1 LIRSKERICL
11 KCIIHLLPLT
21 TPPKFEVK
29 SASRW
34 TIIPVYYCIIK
45 LIGLKDIGGTEEMN
59 QTLNKIWDL
68 DSLYNGGSHSP
79 KLKEFITE
87 LNHSIDKIINDIHNF
102 KLYTNLSTEQLLNL
116 FKEIQYVMSGSFQV
130 EEFLICL
137 RATNT
142 NDEHVTKM
150 ISESAKTKSS
160 VEKLEVEFNQL
171 LTSLSEQTW
180 SKLLE
185 NTEVKNYQFHLEE
198 RKQKVEDK
206 LPLELEKIIQN
217 LSVNGFSAWGN
228 HYQQL
233 ISKLKIPVEIDGK
246 TKQLTIGQ
254 AFSEV
259 LFSQDK
265 ERRRTIILSYN
276 QVCET
281 QADIFASIINHI
293 IGFRLDVYNQR
304 GWDNVLKESLEQNR
318 ISEET
323 VNTMVAVIK
332 ENQNILRHFLK
343 RKAQLAKK
351 DKLAWYDIPISTFNS
366 EQKLSYKEAR
376 DIIIHQFYSF
386 SENLGAFAE
395 KAFQEGWVEAEDRT
409 EKMDGAFCASMPLAK
424 ESRVFLSF
432 RGHYQDVVTIA
443 HELGHAYHNN
453 ILHEMPYFAQ
463 QKGTSV
469 AETASTFSE
478 NLVLDAA
485 ISKASTDKE
494 KLSLL
499 EMKIV
504 AGLTYLGLVPSMY
517 EFEKELYKKR
527 QDGMVSS
534 QEISDIMYKIESNL
548 YGDTLGEFDRY
559 RWMTLSQF
567 YSTEKPFFNIPYT
580 IGYLFSNGIYAL
592 SKERGDGFNK
602 QYDALLRDTGR
613 MTVEQ
618 LADTYLKKDV
628 TEKSFWETSIK
639 PISDAIEEYI
649 ELTNSMI

>member
-1 LIRSKERICL
+1 
-11 KCIIHLLPLT
+11 
-21 TPPKFEVK
+21 
-29 SASRW
+29 
-34 TIIPVYYCIIK
+34 
-45 LIGLKDIGGTEEMN
+45 MN
-59 QTLNKIWDL
+59 QTLNEKWDL

-87 LNHSIDKIINDIHNF
+87 LNLYIDKVVSDIHNF
-102 KLYTNLSTEQLLNL
+102 KNHGDLSTEQLLNL
-116 FKEIQYVMSGSFQV
+116 FKDIQYVMGGSFQV
-130 EEFLICL
+130 EEFLICV

-142 NDEHVTKM
+142 DDEHVTKM

-171 LTSLSEQTW
+171 LSSLSEKTW
-180 SKLLE
+180 SKLLQ
-185 NTEVKNYQFHLEE
+185 NNEVKNYQFHLEE
-198 RKQKVEDK
+198 RKQKVGDK
-206 LPLELEKIIQN
+206 LPLEMEKIIQS
-217 LSVNGFSAWGN
+217 LSVNGFFAWED
-228 HYQQL
+228 HYEQL
-233 ISKLKIPVEIDGK
+233 ISKLRLPVEIDGK
-246 TKQLTIGQ
+246 TEELSIGQ

-265 ERRRTIILSYN
+265 ERRRTIIQSYN

-281 QADIFASIINHI
+281 HADTFASIINHI
-293 IGFRLDVYNQR
+293 IGFRLDVYEQR

-318 ISEET
+318 ICEET

-332 ENQNILRHFLK
+332 ENQHILRTFLK
-343 RKAQLAKK
+343 RKAQLINQ
-351 DKLAWYDIPISTFNS
+351 DNLGWYDIPISTFNS
-366 EQKLSYKEAR
+366 EQKLSYSEAR
-376 DIIIHQFYSF
+376 DIVIHQFHSF
-386 SENLGAFAE
+386 SENLGIFAE

-443 HELGHAYHNN
+443 HELGHAYHND
-453 ILHEMPYFAQ
+453 ILHELPYFAQ

-517 EFEKELYKKR
+517 EFEKELYQKR
-527 QDGMVSS
+527 KEGMVSS
-534 QEISDIMYKIESNL
+534 QEISDIMYKIESDL
-548 YGDTLGEFDRY
+548 YGDTLGELDRY
-559 RWMTLSQF
+559 RWMTISQF

-592 SKERGDGFNK
+592 AKEQGDDFAR

-618 LADTYLKKDV
+618 LAATYLKQDV
-628 TEKSFWETSIK
+628 TEKGFWEASIK
-639 PISDAIEEYI
+639 PIADAINEYI